1 MLNRTSRLLCAGA
14 LVLTPALASCS
25 TEMPTDAIY
34 TQAAGVNERSLDV
47 DVLNAMVVSSEK
59 GSGTLVMTLVNNL
72 SDPVDGS
79 ASNADKL
86 TGVTVDGKPA
96 KVSPVSVPASGIA
109 VVATRN
115 DAMPQAVG
123 GIKVTGDF
131 QAGEHVDL
139 VLTFQKA
146 GEVELEVP
154 VLLNEE
160 GSYVAGQDGEPIP
173 LPSEAAGHGEEGG
186 HGATT
191 DEHTTTEGGHGEES
205 PAGESEGGH

>member
-14 LVLTPALASCS
+14 LVLAPALASCS
-25 TEMPTDAIY
+25 TEMPTDAVY

-79 ASNADKL
+79 TSSADRL
-86 TGVTVDGKPA
+86 TGVTVDGRA
-96 KVSPVSVPASGIA
+96 ASFSPIRVPAAGIA

-131 QAGEHVDL
+131 EAGHHVDL
-139 VLTFQKA
+139 VLTFANA

-160 GSYVAGQDGEPIP
+160 GTYVAGQDGDPIP
-173 LPSEAAGHGEEGG
+173 LPSEGAGHGGEG
-186 HGATT
+186 H
-191 DEHTTTEGGHGEES
+191 E
-205 PAGESEGGH
+205 GESEGGH